1 MLFMDK
7 QWVVLFLITS
17 ISVDSCWSA
26 EDPDL
31 SFRDQLSSSMLN
43 LGVEGRSLEAAL
55 NHPLLDWVY
64 SLIALSAL
72 VLSLQY
78 AFMLRLVT
86 DRLMDGWPA
95 MLWLVVSRRRDRLN
109 C

>member
-7 QWVVLFLITS
+7 QWVVLFLIRS

-31 SFRDQLSSSMLN
+31 SFRDQLLSSMLN

-55 NHPLLDWVY
+55 NRPLLDWAV
-64 SLIALSAL
+64 LIDCFVRVGAFFATCVHFALG
-72 VLSLQY
+72 Y
-78 AFMLRLVT
+78 
-86 DRLMDGWPA
+86 
-95 MLWLVVSRRRDRLN
+95 
-109 C
+109 